1 MYVKVFIYI
10 YIYIYIYMYI
20 FHREYIYNVKSDG
33 SEKRIPNPVKHR
45 EIVLCE
51 FANILKIFIFVKSSI
66 LDY

>member
-10 YIYIYIYMYI
+10 DIDIYIYILPRML
-20 FHREYIYNVKSDG
+20 YNVKSDG
-33 SEKRIPNPVKHR
+33 SEKRISNPVKHR

-51 FANILKIFIFVKSSI
+51 FANIVKIFIFVKSSI

>member
-1 MYVKVFIYI
+1 M
-10 YIYIYIYMYI
+10 YMYI

>member
-10 YIYIYIYMYI
+10 DIDIYIYILPRI
-20 FHREYIYNVKSDG
+20 LCNVKSDG
-33 SEKRIPNPVKHR
+33 SEKRISNPVKHR

-51 FANILKIFIFVKSSI
+51 FANIVKIFIFVKSSI